1 MPRNLKKIRRKI
13 WRAYD
18 AGRFFCFKDITQ
30 GGVKTY
36 WTTFMCA
43 HLVIPGYM
51 TSQASQD

>member
-18 AGRFFCFKDITQ
+18 AGRLFCFKDITQ